1 MSENKPPRTCPYCEE
16 KLHGTDLPRHLPCDA
31 VPPTG
36 YSIDTDDED
45 DEAEHD
51 KK

>member
-1 MSENKPPRTCPYCEE
+1 MSENKPPRRCPYCEE

-36 YSIDTDDED
+36 YDADEEKDNEDED
-45 DEAEHD
+45 DEP
-51 KK
+51 